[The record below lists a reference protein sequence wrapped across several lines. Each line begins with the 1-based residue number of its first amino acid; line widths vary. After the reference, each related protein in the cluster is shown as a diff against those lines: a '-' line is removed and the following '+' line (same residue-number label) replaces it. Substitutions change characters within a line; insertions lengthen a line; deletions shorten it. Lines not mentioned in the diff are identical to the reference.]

1 MALTGGSENTKTP
14 PPRGGDV
21 ISILR
26 LLRGGFCVEAEGGR
40 VYAVALARRGGT
52 VLEDV
57 PLVGAADRAV
67 DLGPAHEQAAVLLRL
82 HVVLV
87 ERSPEARPSAAR
99 VVLGV
104 GREERCV
111 ASHA

>member
-14 PPRGGDV
+14 PPRGGGV
-21 ISILR
+21 LPILR
-26 LLRGGFCVEAEGGR
+26 LLRGGFRVEAEGGR
-40 VYAVALARRGGT
+40 VYAVALARRGRP

-67 DLGPAHEQAAVLLRL
+67 DLGPAHEEAAVLHRL
-82 HVVLV
+82 DVVLV
-87 ERSPEARPSAAR
+87 ERSPEAWPSAVR

-104 GREERCV
+104 G
-111 ASHA
+111 